1 MVSYKRYIKFALVI
15 VGILLIVFGCVHFLS
30 KGYTN
35 NYVLKDTYNI
45 KEIYTKDEQ
54 NEHDNY
60 YLEITPPSGT
70 TYNYQF
76 YHEFDNNNQ
85 IVDDVVYYDGEYRCL
100 LPILKDGVKV
110 DFVCYKDGVYTN
122 YQALVGVD
130 EDLDNYI
137 SKLDKKIYDSKMFKD
152 DETNAKEEN
161 KITYYPKNIPDGY
174 IIALST
180 LKGIVIVSDGETK
193 SVDIFDEDIYK
204 REISAFNENY
214 YITADYSDNQN
225 FRVFYVVDLITG
237 KEKILKAPDNI
248 SFDAYIQGFV
258 GNKAYVYDVNNEKQ
272 YEIDL
277 DNGEIKAIGSASR
290 GISYYDGK
298 WSYITAVK
306 ANNKLLFKTSKE
318 TYTNYASFDKIG
330 NKLSGFY
337 YFYEKDEDV
346 YNVYRSFVQWKKL
359 RRKLFTVDD
368 YRELAFEEDYIFYKD
383 GDTIKMYSDYTGIKT
398 VVKTSELSFNENT
411 LFGVYKK

>member
-1 MVSYKRYIKFALVI
+1 MVSYKRYIRFFFVI
-15 VGILLIVFGCVHFLS
+15 LIVLILTFCCVHFLS

-35 NYVLKDTYNI
+35 NYTVKNDYSV

-60 YLEITPPSGT
+60 YLEIKTKDGI

-76 YHEFDNNNQ
+76 YHKFDNNNR
-85 IVDDVVYYDGEYRCL
+85 IVDDVIYYDDEYQCL
-100 LPILKDGVKV
+100 LPLLKDDVKV
-110 DFVCYKDGVYTN
+110 DFVCYKDGVYEN
-122 YQALVGVD
+122 YQKVAGVD
-130 EDLDNYI
+130 EDLDAYI
-137 SKLDKKIYDSKMFKD
+137 SKLDKKIYDPKMFKD

-161 KITYYPKNIPDGY
+161 KITYYPKNIPDDY

-180 LKGIVIVSDGETK
+180 LKGIVIIFNDATK
-193 SVDIFDEDIYK
+193 NVDIFDEDIYK

-225 FRVFYVVDLITG
+225 FRVFYVVDLTTG

-258 GNKAYVYDVNNEKQ
+258 NHKAYVYDVNNEKQ

-277 DNGEIKAIGSASR
+277 DKGEIKAIGSASR

-298 WSYITAVK
+298 WSYITSVK
-306 ANNKLLFKTSKE
+306 ANNRILFKTSKE

-337 YFYEKDEDV
+337 YFYEKKEDG
-346 YNVYRSFVQWKKL
+346 YDVYRSFVQWKKL
-359 RRKLFTVDD
+359 KRKLFNTDD
-368 YRELAFEEDYIFYKD
+368 YHKIDFEEDYVFYKD